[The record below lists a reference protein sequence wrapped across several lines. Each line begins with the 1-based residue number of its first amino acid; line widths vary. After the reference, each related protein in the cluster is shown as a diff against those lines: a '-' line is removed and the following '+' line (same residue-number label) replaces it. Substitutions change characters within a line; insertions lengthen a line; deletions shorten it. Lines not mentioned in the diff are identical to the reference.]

1 MMGKPIIKILSR
13 LYILAL
19 IGITFLSVPAA
30 AHTGGLALTNEPVY
44 VPIWLFII
52 TGGAVISLSFLIISL
67 ATDREFINNV
77 NSTCIKLPQFQVN
90 KFVYGFLKIACVF
103 LLIYT
108 ILMGFIGPKNPI
120 SNFSVLFVWV
130 IWWAGYTMTVYLF
143 GNTWDQL
150 NPWKTISSVLPSFKL
165 NYPLNLGSWPA
176 SLGLI
181 FFVLIE
187 VGSNVTY
194 SPISLSYIILFYTI
208 ITLMG
213 SFLYGHEIWFKH
225 ADPLSKFFQC
235 YGNVSLTRSHDNS
248 IYIGLPGMK
257 LIHGIDDIGLPA
269 RHQVLFIITILFITT
284 YDGLVS
290 TQYWVENIISPLSI
304 LGFPILFIHLIG
316 LIFGHL
322 IFYLIYHFSIHLTHK
337 LSNTYISIPSLS
349 MRFAVSLL
357 PIAAGY
363 HIAHYIGYILT
374 FFPSF
379 ISIILFPIDQHIISI
394 TPLPLWFSFIPL
406 AFILLGHMCSVWIS
420 HCISFKLFSGRLQP
434 LRSQYPLILVM
445 VLYTMFSLWIISAP
459 LAS

>member
-1 MMGKPIIKILSR
+1 MMGNPLIQILSR
-13 LYILAL
+13 LYIFILFGV
-19 IGITFLSVPAA
+19 IFLSTTAA
-30 AHTGGLALTNEPVY
+30 AHAGGLSLTNEPVY

-52 TGGAVISLSFLIISL
+52 TGGAVIGLSFLIISL
-67 ATDREFINNV
+67 ATERELINNV
-77 NSTCIKLPQFQVN
+77 NSTCIKLPHFRIN
-90 KFVYGFLKIACVF
+90 KRMHDFFKIACVF
-103 LLIYT
+103 LLVYI

-143 GNTWDQL
+143 GNTWDQI
-150 NPWKTISSVLPSFKL
+150 NPWKTISSILPSLNL

-176 SLGLI
+176 SLGLL

-208 ITLMG
+208 ITLIG
-213 SFLYGHEIWFKH
+213 SFLYGYEIWFKH

-235 YGNVSLTRSHDNS
+235 YGNVSLIRSDDNS
-248 IYIGLPGMK
+248 IYMGLPGLN
-257 LIHGIDDIGLPA
+257 LIRGIDDIGLPA
-269 RHQVLFIITILFITT
+269 KHQVLFVITILFITT

-304 LGFPILFIHLIG
+304 LGFPILSIHLIG

-337 LSNTYISIPSLS
+337 ISNTYISIPSLS

-363 HIAHYIGYILT
+363 HIAHYIGYLLT

-379 ISIILFPIDQHIISI
+379 MSAVLLPMNQSPIPI
-394 TPLPLWFSFIPL
+394 TPLPLWFSLIPL
-406 AFILLGHMCSVWIS
+406 VFILLGHICSVWIS

-445 VLYTMFSLWIISAP
+445 VIYTMFSLWIISAP